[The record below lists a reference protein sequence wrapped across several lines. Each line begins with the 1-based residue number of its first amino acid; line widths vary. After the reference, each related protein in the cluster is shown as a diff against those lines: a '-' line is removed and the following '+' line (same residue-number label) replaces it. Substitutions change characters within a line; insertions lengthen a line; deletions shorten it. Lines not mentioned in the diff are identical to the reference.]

1 MEAMHV
7 LTCERVCDNKFVM
20 IIIIELKRYVCI
32 YRIYMKSTAVAVGSY
47 KVGPKEKR
55 QECLELKMKH

>member
-20 IIIIELKRYVCI
+20 IIIIELKKYVCI
-32 YRIYMKSTAVAVGSY
+32 YRIYMKSTAVAVG
-47 KVGPKEKR
+47 R
-55 QECLELKMKH
+55 